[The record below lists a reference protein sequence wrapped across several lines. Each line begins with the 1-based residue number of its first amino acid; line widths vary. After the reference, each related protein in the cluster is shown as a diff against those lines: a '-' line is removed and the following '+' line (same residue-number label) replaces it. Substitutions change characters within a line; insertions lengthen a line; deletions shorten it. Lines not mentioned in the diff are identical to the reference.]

1 MSSAKSKSSL
11 GEPAS
16 RCPKSAKKPGIYL
29 HSDKKLCN
37 VYHECN
43 CSLENNSLCSFVKT
57 NVCPIGKIFLNL
69 TNKCEPIELFGCETS
84 YLQTINLQTK
94 NRTLL
99 EKDLNSLRQGQK
111 LLNRNIL
118 PELVNITG
126 TSEFSCP
133 PGVNERFADPNICNI
148 FHVCVSRGEQTYD
161 QPFLCPFSSVFRVID
176 SRTMYC
182 DKRHKNDCNGK
193 AFYRSVE
200 EDDYELFEESE
211 DNLVEANTTSSMF
224 PCSYNGKIEDKSF
237 CNLYHTCM
245 NGKDLTYV
253 CESQLL
259 FNPISNICD
268 YPINVPCFEKKIFKK
283 SESDMSQS
291 LRLNLNMVENGTVEP
306 YTPENVLAT
315 VTAAAADQNMA
326 LQNGSKVNIY
336 GTPIELNCLMGSRN
350 YLIPDK
356 TYCNVFHHCHGNSG
370 NVFVCEKGQAFDV
383 NANGPNNSGVCNFE
397 DLVNCAGKYI
407 LTETGQRNPK
417 LVNKPTNSRLTYG
430 NGNNNV
436 NGKNS
441 EKTKQ
446 GSYLKSFTYPNVGP
460 INEELITGIPF
471 DCRRKSNGHW
481 KDTRYCDVYHAC
493 IGGEQKKTYSCAQ
506 LGERI
511 YFDETTKRF
520 VFFSKIF

>member
-1 MSSAKSKSSL
+1 MSVFISEISSIKSKSSL
-11 GEPAS
+11 SEISA
-16 RCPKSAKKPGIYL
+16 RCPKSAKSPGIYL
-29 HSDKKLCN
+29 YSDKKLCN

-43 CSLENNSLCSFVKT
+43 CSSENNSICSFVKT

-84 YLQTINLQTK
+84 YLQTINLQSK
-94 NRTLL
+94 NRTL
-99 EKDLNSLRQGQK
+99 EKDLNLIRSQKSNSLI
-111 LLNRNIL
+111 NRNIL

-133 PGVNERFADPNICNI
+133 TGVNERFADPNICNI

-182 DKRHKNDCNGK
+182 DKRTKNDCNGK
-193 AFYRSVE
+193 AFYRSIE
-200 EDDYELFEESE
+200 EDDYEVFEESDE
-211 DNLVEANTTSSMF
+211 NLVETNTTSPY

-237 CNLYHTCM
+237 CNLYHSCV
-245 NGKDLTYV
+245 NGKDSAYI

-268 YPINVPCFEKKIFKK
+268 YPINVPCFEKKIYKK
-283 SESDMSQS
+283 IADSS
-291 LRLNLNMVENGTVEP
+291 LSNLKLNLILTDNNNNKTMDAVTQEP
-306 YTPENVLAT
+306 
-315 VTAAAADQNMA
+315 DQNMA
-326 LQNGSKVNIY
+326 LQNGSKVTIY
-336 GTPIELNCLMGSRN
+336 GTQIELNCLMGSKN

-383 NANGPNNSGVCNFE
+383 NANGPNTSGVCNFE

-407 LTETGQRNPK
+407 LTETGQRSPK
-417 LVNKPTNSRLTYG
+417 LVKPAPRLTY
-430 NGNNNV
+430 
-436 NGKNS
+436 KNT

-446 GSYLKSFTYPNVGP
+446 GSYLKSFNYPSTG
-460 INEELITGIPF
+460 NEELVTGIPF

-481 KDTRYCDVYHAC
+481 KDTRYCDVFHAC

-511 YFDETTKRF
+511 YFDETTKRL
-520 VFFSKIF
+520 VFKSNKNVVKLYYFE

>member
-1 MSSAKSKSSL
+1 MVLLSSLINEISSISSKSSL
-11 GEPAS
+11 GETTS

-84 YLQTINLQTK
+84 YLQTINLQSK
-94 NRTLL
+94 NRTL
-99 EKDLNSLRQGQK
+99 EKDLNNLRSQK
-111 LLNRNIL
+111 SSHLLNRNIL

-182 DKRHKNDCNGK
+182 DKRHKNDCTNK
-193 AFYRSVE
+193 AFYRSAE
-200 EDDYELFEESE
+200 EDDYELFEDTG
-211 DNLVEANTTSSMF
+211 DNLVETNATSSSIF

-237 CNLYHTCM
+237 CNLYHSCV

-268 YPINVPCFEKKIFKK
+268 YPINVPCFEKKIYKK
-283 SESDMSQS
+283 SSESNLQQS
-291 LRLNLNMVENGTVEP
+291 LKVNFNLVENVTLE
-306 YTPENVLAT
+306 TEMPEV
-315 VTAAAADQNMA
+315 VTAAADQNMA
-326 LQNGSKVNIY
+326 LQNGSKVTIH
-336 GTPIELNCLMGSRN
+336 GTQIELNCLMGSRN

-407 LTETGQRNPK
+407 LTETGQKNPK
-417 LVNKPTNSRLTYG
+417 LVNKPTNSRLTYS
-430 NGNNNV
+430 NSGNN
-436 NGKNS
+436 KNTD
-441 EKTKQ
+441 KTKQ
-446 GSYLKSFTYPNVGP
+446 GSYLKSFSYPNVGST
-460 INEELITGIPF
+460 NEELVTGIPF

-481 KDTRYCDVYHAC
+481 KDMRYCDVFHAC

-511 YFDETTKRF
+511 YFDETTKR
-520 VFFSKIF
+520 